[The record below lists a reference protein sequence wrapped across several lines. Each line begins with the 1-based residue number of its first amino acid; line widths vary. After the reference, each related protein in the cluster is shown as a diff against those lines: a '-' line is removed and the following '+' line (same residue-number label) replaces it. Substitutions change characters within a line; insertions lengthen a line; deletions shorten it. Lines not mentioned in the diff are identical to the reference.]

1 MVKGRLRPWVLV
13 GAGIILALVI
23 VGGRLLWDA
32 RSNLMAGESAETRG
46 DRHAAI
52 RHYQDA
58 ARLYLPGSPY
68 VRRALDHLESLAG
81 NAAKAGDGPSLR
93 AALEAERT
101 AILATRWLVIP
112 NASRLTALEM
122 RLAQVL
128 AANEERS
135 VAPGVSFEARTAWHL
150 ERLAH
155 RPGPALPYVLIAL
168 SGLALWVGATISFF
182 RKGLDE
188 NLRLRRREAIISG
201 VIVAAGLGMFLLGLR
216 LA

>member
-1 MVKGRLRPWVLV
+1 MVRASRWALV
-13 GAGIILALVI
+13 GAGIVLALAV

-32 RSNLMAGESAETRG
+32 RSNLLAGESAEARG
-46 DRHAAI
+46 DRHSAI

-68 VRRALDHLESLAG
+68 VRRALDHLDSV
-81 NAAKAGDGPSLR
+81 AASATQAGDGPSLR
-93 AALEAERT
+93 AALEAERA
-101 AILATRWLVIP
+101 AILATRWVVIP
-112 NASRLTALEM
+112 YASRLPALEL

-150 ERLAH
+150 ERLVH
-155 RPGPALPYVLIAL
+155 RPGPALPYAL
-168 SGLALWVGATISFF
+168 LALFGLALWVGAAVAFF
-182 RKGLDE
+182 RYGLDE
-188 NLRLRRREAIISG
+188 GLRLRRRQAVVSSICF
-201 VIVAAGLGMFLLGLR
+201 VVGLGLFLIGLR

>member
-1 MVKGRLRPWVLV
+1 MARGALRPWALV
-13 GAGIILALVI
+13 GAGIAVALLT
-23 VGGRLLWDA
+23 VGARLLWDA
-32 RSNLMAGESAETRG
+32 RSNLMAGEQAETRG

-68 VRRALDHLESLAG
+68 VRRALDHLES
-81 NAAKAGDGPSLR
+81 AAASASQAGDGPSLR
-93 AALEAERT
+93 AALEAERA
-101 AILATRWLVIP
+101 AILATRWLIVP
-112 NASRLTALEM
+112 YASRLPALEH

-155 RPGPALPYVLIAL
+155 RPGPTLPYVL
-168 SGLALWVGATISFF
+168 LALVGLVLWIGSAVAFF

-188 NLRLRRREAIISG
+188 SLRLRQRYAVIIG
-201 VIVAAGLGMFLLGLR
+201 MVFAAGLGMFLLGLR

>member
-1 MVKGRLRPWVLV
+1 MAGGRLRRWVMVAV
-13 GAGIILALVI
+13 GITLALAAVAA
-23 VGGRLLWDA
+23 RLLWDA
-32 RSNLMAGESAETRG
+32 RSNLMAGEHAETRG
-46 DRHAAI
+46 DRHGAI
-52 RHYQDA
+52 RHYQNA

-68 VRRALDHLESLAG
+68 VRRALDRLEAV
-81 NAAKAGDGPSLR
+81 AAAASQAGDGPSLR
-93 AALEAERT
+93 AALEAERA

-112 NASRLTALEM
+112 YASRLPTLES

-150 ERLAH
+150 ERLAQ
-155 RPGPALPYVLIAL
+155 RPGPALPHVL
-168 SGLALWVGATISFF
+168 LALCGLVLWIGSTVAFI

-188 NLRLRRREAIISG
+188 GLRLRRREAVISS
-201 VIVAAGLGMFLLGLR
+201 IVFAAGFGLFLLGLR

>member
-1 MVKGRLRPWVLV
+1 MAGGRLRPWALI
-13 GAGIILALVI
+13 GAGIFLALGI
-23 VGGRLLWDA
+23 VGTRLLWDA
-32 RSNLMAGESAETRG
+32 RSNLMAGDLAQSRG

-68 VRRALDHLESLAG
+68 VRRALDHLESLAVS
-81 NAAKAGDGPSLR
+81 ATQAGDGPSLR
-93 AALEAERT
+93 AALEAERA
-101 AILATRWLVIP
+101 AILAARWLVIP
-112 NASRLTALEM
+112 YASRLPALEL

-155 RPGPALPYVLIAL
+155 RPGPALPYVLLAL
-168 SGLALWVGATISFF
+168 VGLVLWVGSAIIFF

-188 NLRLRRREAIISG
+188 SLRLRRRQAVVTSIIF
-201 VIVAAGLGMFLLGLR
+201 AAGLGMLLIGLR

>member
-1 MVKGRLRPWVLV
+1 MAGGRPRPWAVI
-13 GAGIILALVI
+13 GAGIVLALGI
-23 VGGRLLWDA
+23 VGARLLWDA
-32 RSNLMAGESAETRG
+32 RSNLMAGEAAQSRG

-68 VRRALDHLESLAG
+68 VRRALDHLETMATSATQ
-81 NAAKAGDGPSLR
+81 AGDGPSLR
-93 AALEAERT
+93 AALEAERA
-101 AILATRWLVIP
+101 AILAARWLVIP
-112 NASRLTALEM
+112 YASRLPALEL

-155 RPGPALPYVLIAL
+155 RPGPALPYVLLAL
-168 SGLALWVGATISFF
+168 FGLVLWVGSAIVFF

-188 NLRLRRREAIISG
+188 NLRLRRREAVITSIIF
-201 VIVAAGLGMFLLGLR
+201 AAGLGMLLIGLR